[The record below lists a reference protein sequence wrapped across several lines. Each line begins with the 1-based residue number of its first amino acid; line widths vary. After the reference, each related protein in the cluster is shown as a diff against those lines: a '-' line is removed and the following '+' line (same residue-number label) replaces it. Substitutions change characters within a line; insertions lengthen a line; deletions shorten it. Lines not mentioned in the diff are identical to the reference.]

1 MWQLE
6 RHHRG
11 IATINIA
18 TWQYDHLEA
27 ALQQRFVPHPEVP
40 MNGSARQAGAMLAT
54 LLLIGTGRA
63 AALGG
68 IVVDVTPARQSLTR
82 SDDVVVTVTLRNT
95 STMTLYVP
103 TWQTPFAGV
112 QAPLFDVTR
121 DGLPVTYLGIQ
132 VKRPPPTPRDV
143 IALRPGA
150 ARSARVELSALYRMD
165 ITGAYSVRY
174 RTGYLQVGSRPDAFR
189 PQGQAEASAPAAA
202 VWIDGRLPRGMPEP
216 SPAAAPAGSGLA
228 FSHCS
233 NAQQDG
239 IAGAVQAGLAMAQ
252 DADAYLQGQPPAAR
266 YTGWFGPVDHVRA
279 TTVARHVAA
288 IRDAFATRPITVDCA
303 CSQPWY
309 AYVRPNA
316 PYTIHVCKAFWTAP
330 LTGTDSKGG
339 TLVHEMSHFTVVAG
353 IDDWVYGQAAAGAL
367 AGSDPDRAIDNADSH
382 EYFSENNPYRSG
394 RRN

>member
-1 MWQLE
+1 MNGNARWAGGML
-6 RHHRG
+6 
-11 IATINIA
+11 
-18 TWQYDHLEA
+18 A
-27 ALQQRFVPHPEVP
+27 ALL
-40 MNGSARQAGAMLAT
+40 LADS
-54 LLLIGTGRA
+54 RA
-63 AALGG
+63 AAPGG
-68 IVVDVTPARQSLTR
+68 IVVTVTPVRQSLAR

-95 STMTLYVP
+95 SHTTLYVP

-132 VKRPPPTPRDV
+132 AKRAPPTAAAPGHADV
-143 IALRPGA
+143 VALGPGA

-174 RTGYLQVGSRPDAFR
+174 RAEHLQVAVRPDGFR
-189 PQGQAEASAPAAA
+189 PHGLAAAAPQAAA

-216 SPAAAPAGSGLA
+216 SPAAPPSGSGLSFA
-228 FSHCS
+228 HCS

-239 IAGAVQAGLAMAQ
+239 IADAVQAGLAMAQ
-252 DADAYLQGQPPAAR
+252 DADAYLQGQPLAAR
-266 YTGWFGPVDHVRA
+266 YTAWFGALDNARA
-279 TTVARHVAA
+279 TTVARHLAA

-309 AYVRPNA
+309 AYVYPNA

-339 TLVHEMSHFTVVAG
+339 TLVHAMSHFTVVAG
-353 IDDWVYGQAAAGAL
+353 TGDWVVGQAAAGAL

-382 EYFSENNPYRSG
+382 EYFSENNPYRTV

>member
-1 MWQLE
+1 
-6 RHHRG
+6 
-11 IATINIA
+11 
-18 TWQYDHLEA
+18 
-27 ALQQRFVPHPEVP
+27 
-40 MNGSARQAGAMLAT
+40 MNDNARRTGAMLAA
-54 LLLIGTGRA
+54 LLLMADGRA
-63 AALGG
+63 AAPGG
-68 IVVDVTPARQSLTR
+68 IVVDVTPVRQSLTR

-95 STMTLYVP
+95 SGTTLYVP

-132 VKRPPPTPRDV
+132 AKRPAPAPADFV
-143 IALRPGA
+143 AIKPGA
-150 ARSARVELSALYRMD
+150 ARSVRVELSALYRMD

-174 RTGYLQVGSRPDAFR
+174 RAGRLQVASRPDALR
-189 PQGQAEASAPAAA
+189 PHGRAETSPQAAA
-202 VWIDGRLPRGMPEP
+202 VWIDGRLPRGVPEP
-216 SPAAAPAGSGLA
+216 PPAVLPAGSGLA
-228 FSHCS
+228 YSHCS

-252 DADAYLQGQPPAAR
+252 DADAYLQGQALAVR
-266 YTGWFGPVDHVRA
+266 YTGWFGPVDNARA

-303 CSQPWY
+303 CSQRWY
-309 AYVRPNA
+309 AYVYPNE

-353 IDDWVYGQAAAGAL
+353 TDDWVYGQAAAAAL

-382 EYFSENNPYRSG
+382 EYFSENNPYRTV

>member
-1 MWQLE
+1 MNGNARWTGGML
-6 RHHRG
+6 
-11 IATINIA
+11 
-18 TWQYDHLEA
+18 A
-27 ALQQRFVPHPEVP
+27 AL
-40 MNGSARQAGAMLAT
+40 
-54 LLLIGTGRA
+54 LLVADGRA
-63 AALGG
+63 AAPGG
-68 IVVDVTPARQSLTR
+68 IVVDVTPVRQSLMH

-95 STMTLYVP
+95 SSTTLYVP

-132 VKRPPPTPRDV
+132 AKRAAPTAADFV
-143 IALRPGA
+143 ALRPGA
-150 ARSARVELSALYRMD
+150 ARSVRVELSALYRMD

-174 RTGYLQVGSRPDAFR
+174 RAERLQVASRPDALR
-189 PQGQAEASAPAAA
+189 PQGRAEASPQAAA

-228 FSHCS
+228 YAHCS

-239 IAGAVQAGLAMAQ
+239 VAGAVQAGLAMVQ
-252 DADAYLQGQPPAAR
+252 DADAYLQGQALAAR
-266 YTGWFGPVDHVRA
+266 YTGWFGPVDNARA
-279 TTVARHVAA
+279 TTVARHAAA

-303 CSQPWY
+303 CSQRWY
-309 AYVRPNA
+309 AYVYPNE

-339 TLVHEMSHFTVVAG
+339 TLVHEISHFTVVAG
-353 IDDWVYGQAAAGAL
+353 TGDWVNGQAAAAAL

-382 EYFSENNPYRSG
+382 EYFSENNPYRTV